1 MTIQNYLLINTSID
15 PAICENICVW
25 DGNVETWNP
34 GENYIAL
41 PLANTISME
50 WSWDYS
56 TNTWIM
62 IDSPGQGKIGYIWNG
77 EKLVTNLPSPTS
89 NTIIEIK
96 DF

>member
-1 MTIQNYLLINTSID
+1 MTVQNYLLINTSVD

-25 DGNVETWNP
+25 DGNKETWNP

-41 PLANTISME
+41 PQDSTIALD
-50 WSWDYS
+50 WSWNTN

-62 IDSPGQGKIGYIWNG
+62 TDAVGQGQIGYTWNG
-77 EKLVTNLPSPTS
+77 EKLVTNFPYPSS
-89 NTIIEIK
+89 NVVMEIK